1 MGIEMALEDFDRRLK
16 RLDVATKRTAT
27 ALITIVK
34 QVAEQNHET
43 TKFVLETVPESAA
56 LRQKL
61 VDIDQSIVGIRR
73 RLDEAQRQV
82 DQA

>member
-43 TKFVLETVPESAA
+43 TKFVETVPESAA